1 MLSITELPAFTD
13 NYIWAIHDTQQA
25 WVVDPGQAEPVQ
37 RWLASGGLKLRG
49 ILLTHH
55 HGDHI
60 GGVAALRTQFP
71 GIEIIGPLAGRQA
84 GTMPWL
90 TQAVKDRDAV
100 QLAPWGVTLQVL
112 ATPGHTLDHICYF
125 AVGTADGTGID
136 SPALFCGDT
145 LFAAGCGR
153 LFEGSPEQ
161 MWTSLSVLAE
171 LPSATRMF
179 CAHEYTVANL
189 RFATHVEPANARAA
203 ERLAACIAL
212 RAQSRCTLPSTIE
225 TELETNPFLRAGSAA
240 EFARRRA
247 LKDVFRA

>member
-1 MLSITELPAFTD
+1 MLRITDLPAFTD
-13 NYIWAIHDTQQA
+13 NYIWAIHDTQHA

-37 RWLASGGLKLRG
+37 RWLASSGLKLRG

-60 GGVAALRTQFP
+60 GGVAALRVQSP
-71 GIEIIGPLAGRQA
+71 GIEIIGPLTGRLA

-90 TQAVKDRDAV
+90 TQAVRDRDAV
-100 QLAPWGVTLQVL
+100 QLRPWGMTLQVL
-112 ATPGHTLDHICYF
+112 ETPGHTLDHICYF
-125 AVGTADGTGID
+125 TPGTANGTDLD

-153 LFEGSPEQ
+153 LFEGSADQ
-161 MWTSLSVLAE
+161 MWSSLSALAT
-171 LPSATRMF
+171 LPRTTRVF

-189 RFATHVEPANARAA
+189 RFAAHVEPHSARIA
-203 ERLAACIAL
+203 ERLAASVDL
-212 RAQSRCTLPSTIE
+212 RVQGRCTLPSTIE
-225 TELETNPFLRAGSAA
+225 IELDTNPFLRAGSAA